1 MARAIPPSPG
11 YSLIHLTSLHDQATM
26 IGPSSLSVKRRSAL
40 SPGPRGPLRRE
51 PDRDILTHMALWGI
65 YVHIPFCP
73 YKCAYCDFDSGVYP
87 EPMVSVYLA
96 ALREEIAR
104 TSAALSP
111 DDLVADTIYIGG
123 GTPSLLDPEMLGEL
137 LRTLR
142 QHFVVRPEAE
152 VTLEANPGTITAEKA
167 RALRQL
173 GVNRVSLG
181 AQTFSERE
189 LRVLGRRHTV
199 EQIGESVA
207 LLREAGVE
215 NVNLDLI
222 IGIPGQSLRSWEQTM
237 DRAFSLRPTHLS
249 VYMLE
254 VHEGTPLA
262 AQLARGALVEPDE
275 ALTVHMYDR
284 FLERADAEGYE
295 HYEISNF
302 CRPGFASRHNL
313 KYWSDE
319 PYLGFGCSAHSYDF
333 RERRWNLATP
343 WAYVEAM
350 RERGEAVAG
359 RIPMTEQRRIEEALM
374 LGLRRRS
381 GVDLRAFRDRYGVDV
396 LDRYGDQLA
405 PLCEAGLVEIGGG
418 ILRLTRK
425 GLILAN
431 EVFAVFV

>member
-1 MARAIPPSPG
+1 MIPPSPG
-11 YSLIHLTSLHDQATM
+11 YRFVPLTSLHDQATM
-26 IGPSSLSVKRRSAL
+26 IGPSLARVKRRHAL
-40 SPGPRGPLRRE
+40 SPKLRGTPRMGT
-51 PDRDILTHMALWGI
+51 DRAILTRMAPWGI

-87 EPMVSVYLA
+87 EPMVSAYLS
-96 ALREEIAR
+96 ALREEIGR
-104 TSAALSP
+104 MSAALSS

-123 GTPSLLDPEMLGEL
+123 GTPSLLDPETLEDL
-137 LRTLR
+137 LRTIR
-142 QHFVVRPEAE
+142 RHFLVRSEAE

-167 RALRQL
+167 RAFRQL

-189 LRVLGRRHTV
+189 LDVLGRRHTV
-199 EQIGESVA
+199 EQIAESVA

-215 NVNLDLI
+215 NLNMDLI

-254 VHEGTPLA
+254 VHGGTPLA
-262 AQLARGALVEPDE
+262 AQLARGILVEPDE
-275 ALTVHMYDR
+275 TLTVQMYDR
-284 FLERADAEGYE
+284 FLERAEAEGFA

-343 WAYVEAM
+343 RAYVEAM
-350 RERGEAVAG
+350 RERGEAIAG
-359 RIPMTEQRRIEEALM
+359 RIPMTEQRRIEEALI

-425 GLILAN
+425 GLVLAN

>member
-1 MARAIPPSPG
+1 MVP
-11 YSLIHLTSLHDQATM
+11 
-26 IGPSSLSVKRRSAL
+26 
-40 SPGPRGPLRRE
+40 
-51 PDRDILTHMALWGI
+51 WGI

-73 YKCAYCDFDSGVYP
+73 YKCAYCDFDSGVHP
-87 EPMVSVYLA
+87 QEMVAAYVA

-104 TSAALSP
+104 AGADPLS
-111 DDLVADTIYIGG
+111 VDTIYFGG
-123 GTPSLLDPEMLGEL
+123 GTPSLLDPDVLEGL
-137 LRTLR
+137 LQTVRRT
-142 QHFVVRPEAE
+142 FAVCPEVE
-152 VTLEANPGTITAEKA
+152 ITLEANPGTITAEKA
-167 RALRQL
+167 RAFRAL

-181 AQTFSERE
+181 AQTFETGE

-207 LLREAGVE
+207 LLRAAGME
-215 NVNLDLI
+215 NLNLDLI
-222 IGIPGQSLRSWEQTM
+222 IGIPGQTLASWERTM

-262 AQLARGALVEPDE
+262 TQLAHGRMVEPDE
-275 ALTVHMYDR
+275 TLTVEMYYR
-284 FLERADAEGYE
+284 FLERAEEEGYE
-295 HYEISNF
+295 QYEISNF

-343 WAYVEAM
+343 QAYIAAM

-359 RIPMTEQRRIEEALM
+359 RIAMTERRRIEEALM

-381 GVDLRAFRDRYGVDV
+381 GVNLSAFRERYGVEV
-396 LDRYGDQLA
+396 LDLYGDQLA
-405 PLCEAGLVEIGGG
+405 PLDEAGLIEISGEW
-418 ILRLTRK
+418 LRLTRR
-425 GLILAN
+425 GVVLAN